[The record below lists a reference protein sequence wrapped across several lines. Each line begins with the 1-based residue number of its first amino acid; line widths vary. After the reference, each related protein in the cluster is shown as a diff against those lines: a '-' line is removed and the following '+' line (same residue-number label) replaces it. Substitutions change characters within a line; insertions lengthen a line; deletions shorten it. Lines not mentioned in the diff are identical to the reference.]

1 MVGRTPGRVDVMDLD
16 RVVAVRVVGAVGRG
30 GLARGAVVR
39 VKGRDTRT
47 ARVLQRDEA
56 GVVTAVHVGIP
67 GRGGRLD
74 GLLTLAADA
83 LCRGRATGASEA
95 SVVGFEAAGTWPH
108 AAGGVGE
115 GRRRERGKG
124 RAGVVVGWVGGR
136 VAGRGACGVDG
147 DEDELAAAVRDDAGE
162 GHAGVGST
170 DLDGVEVVVEL
181 RPGVLDDAET
191 RLCVV
196 AGDLCAFDA
205 CLGIEDR
212 RLDGSVGER
221 MGLATGRGGMGGS
234 RRASLGSSRLVV
246 PVMHRACTPP

>member
-67 GRGGRLD
+67 GRGGRRYTVLPRAVS
-74 GLLTLAADA
+74 LLTLAADA

-115 GRRRERGKG
+115 GRRGERGKG
-124 RAGVVVGWVGGR
+124 RAVGARRERPHGGQGVVVGWVGGR

-205 CLGIEDR
+205 CLGVED
-212 RLDGSVGER
+212 
-221 MGLATGRGGMGGS
+221 
-234 RRASLGSSRLVV
+234 
-246 PVMHRACTPP
+246 